1 MKDKLK
7 QEKGITM
14 MALVV
19 TIIILLIL
27 TSVLVFNTQD
37 SVYIKRLNNLY
48 SDIELLRSKTDEY
61 YNEYGQIPAKIKYT
75 NIGTLKN
82 VLSTKNDTG
91 DFYVIDLEAMEG
103 ITLNYGKD
111 YETVKDNSA
120 NANNYTDLYIIN
132 ENSHNIFL
140 VRGIEIKEKD
150 TVKTYYTDYTE
161 PDETTVDIRYID
173 GILIPD
179 GYYYIGKTKDSSG
192 NETIVISNN
201 KEENVNLNKTNQFTW
216 TKQISQIT
224 EVPSSVI
231 LENNQEDY
239 QFIASV
245 NNFKGYFKNTEGK
258 VRYVVVNEEQW
269 SEAYTKDTEYK
280 DKNGDIVTIP
290 EGFKISMA
298 DTMNTV
304 KKGLVVKD
312 ENDNEWV
319 WIEVPEDVFTT
330 ANNDTDYEKIKADL
344 IEYAKDY
351 RKGSNNQDYNWDDEW
366 YDGCGL
372 TKDEY
377 ENNYKAMLSSV
388 YNNMGFWISRYEI
401 GDSVSTTNNTTRTIN
416 SGKTGEAVSKP
427 NQIPYNFVTCGE
439 AQQIANEMSTDPSK
453 TSSLLFGIQWD
464 LVCKFI
470 EENSNLTEAD
480 IKIDSTNWG
489 NHKNSGLKLYR
500 GKYIIKPWSSD
511 SKWIEYGINTDNY
524 VTDSE
529 TSNDVKYMQLLTTG
543 ASNQT
548 NKMNIY
554 DFAGNEWE
562 WTLEK
567 KSNENSPCVFRGG
580 NYGYSGSEYPAAS
593 YYQSN
598 TIFKNDGLAFR
609 IALY

>member
-1 MKDKLK
+1 MKNKLR

-75 NIGTLKN
+75 NIDTLKN

-111 YETVKDNSA
+111 YETVKSDST

-132 ENSHNIFL
+132 ENSHNIFF

-161 PDETTVDIRYID
+161 PDETTVDIRYVD

-201 KEENVNLNKTNQFTW
+201 KEENVNLNQTNQFTW
-216 TKQISQIT
+216 EKQISQIT
-224 EVPSSVI
+224 EVPSSVT

-239 QFIASV
+239 QFISSV

-280 DKNGDIVTIP
+280 DKNGDTVTIP

-351 RKGSNNQDYNWDDEW
+351 RKGSNNQDYDWDDEW
-366 YDGCGL
+366 HDGCGL

-401 GDSVSTTNNTTRTIN
+401 GDETATNNNYSARTDT
-416 SGKTGEAVSKP
+416 SGTKGKTVSKRSM
-427 NQIPYNFVTCGE
+427 IPYNWVTCEE
-439 AQQIANEMSTDPSK
+439 AQNLASKMSPNSNQ

-464 LVCKFI
+464 STCKFL
-470 EENSNLTEAD
+470 EENSELTYAN
-480 IKIDSTNWG
+480 IATDSTNWG
-489 NHKNSGLKLYR
+489 NYSNSSIKLTK
-500 GKYIIKPWSSD
+500 GKYNTSKFSDNEWLEIIPSVK
-511 SKWIEYGINTDNY
+511 
-524 VTDSE
+524 
-529 TSNDVKYMQLLTTG
+529 TSTMLLTTG
-543 ASNQT
+543 ASEET
-548 NKMNIY
+548 RKMNIY

-562 WTLEK
+562 WTLEYA
-567 KSNENSPCVFRGG
+567 KSDVNYPCNDRGG
-580 NYGYSGSEYPAAS
+580 YRNSFGYSAPAS
-593 YYQSN
+593 HRLNRTKTLKDHS
-598 TIFKNDGLAFR
+598 IAFR